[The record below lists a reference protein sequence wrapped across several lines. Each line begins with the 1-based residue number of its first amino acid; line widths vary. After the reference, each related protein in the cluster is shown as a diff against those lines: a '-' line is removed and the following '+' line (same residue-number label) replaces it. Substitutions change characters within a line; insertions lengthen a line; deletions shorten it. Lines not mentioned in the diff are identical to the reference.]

1 VISIS
6 NSPFWLLA
14 AMPGFNIAPYQWQD
28 AYLKTNFREDVRLYG
43 WKSEI
48 SYQDRRLQLNYKKL
62 VSED

>member
-1 VISIS
+1 
-6 NSPFWLLA
+6 LLA